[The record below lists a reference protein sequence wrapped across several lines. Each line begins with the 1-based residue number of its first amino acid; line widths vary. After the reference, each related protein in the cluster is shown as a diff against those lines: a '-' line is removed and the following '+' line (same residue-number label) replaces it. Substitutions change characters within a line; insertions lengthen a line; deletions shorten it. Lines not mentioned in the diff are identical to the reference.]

1 MAQYEEIT
9 IDKGADASIQLELV
23 DKNGSKKN
31 LSSYSIVGKIKKNY
45 ADSAGEATTFTS
57 TINSPASNGI
67 VTLTL
72 TNAQTK
78 ALKAGR
84 YVYDV
89 ESFYTDSSSNII
101 KERILEGHMTVT
113 PSVIDSA

>member
-84 YVYDV
+84 YVYDIEIRSGSTV
-89 ESFYTDSSSNII
+89 T
-101 KERILEGHMTVT
+101 RVLEGQVEVT
-113 PSVIDSA
+113 PRVTLSTE

>member
-9 IDKGADASIQLELV
+9 IDKGADASIRLELV
-23 DKNGSKKN
+23 DANGSKKN
-31 LSSYSIVGKIKKNY
+31 LANYTIKGKIKKNY
-45 ADSAGEATTFTS
+45 ADSGGEATLFTP
-57 TINSPASNGI
+57 TILTPPADGV

-89 ESFYTDSSSNII
+89 EITASDSTITRPI
-101 KERILEGHMTVT
+101 QGIVTVRPNVT
-113 PSVIDSA
+113 R